1 MSKKLAEDLDGLLL
15 DVKVGKGAFMKTIP
29 EAEEL
34 ARTMINLGKT
44 GATQVTAILTN
55 MDQPLG
61 QAVGNANEM
70 VESIDVLRGEG
81 PADITELTRR
91 FATEMLVLAG
101 DDDLE
106 SATARVDHALTS
118 GAALD
123 VLIRLTAA
131 QGGDASFIEDPSRF
145 EIARSRHVI
154 EADRDGWIDQC
165 DAYAIGVAA
174 VRLGAGR
181 AHKEDTIDPSVGFT
195 IEAKIGD
202 RVVRGQPLATVAY
215 RDEAKLDSALP
226 VVSAAWSITDTE
238 PEPIQLVIKKMT

>member
-1 MSKKLAEDLDGLLL
+1 
-15 DVKVGKGAFMKTIP
+15 MKTIP

-34 ARTMINLGKT
+34 ARTMVNLGKEGDT
-44 GATQVTAILTN
+44 TVTAILTN

-81 PADITELTRR
+81 PDDIRELTLL
-91 FATEMLVLAG
+91 FAAEMLVLAG
-101 DDDLE
+101 HDDLE
-106 SATARVDHALTS
+106 GATAQAERALTS

-123 VLIRLTAA
+123 ILTRLTVA
-131 QGGDASFIEDPSRF
+131 QGGDPSYIEDPLKF
-145 EIARSRHVI
+145 EIARRRHVI
-154 EADRDGWIDQC
+154 EADRDGWVTEC
-165 DAYAIGVAA
+165 NAYAIGTAA

-181 AHKEDTIDPSVGFT
+181 AYKEDTIDPSVGFT

-226 VVSAAWSITDTE
+226 IVSAAWSIADTE
-238 PEPIQLVIKKMT
+238 PEPTELVIKKLT